1 MPHKIYF
8 RALNFLINFL
18 FLTKCVA
25 CFYLAHSYF
34 ISCLYSSWV
43 MKQRQFQN
51 PNLSTLYTKPN
62 KERRAMRVS
71 STSGEPKREKMGW
84 NCPVSVCSW
93 SFPIMAADH
102 NPITS
107 VFILLA
113 YTWSQQSEKNLLL
126 WMWMVLFSLWMLAF
140 ESYQNW
146 PVLNQSFSEFL
157 TVLVQIIKGLV
168 FEVFM
173 STHLLKI
180 NAFM

>member
-1 MPHKIYF
+1 M
-8 RALNFLINFL
+8 RCL
-18 FLTKCVA
+18 FL
-25 CFYLAHSYF
+25 LPHSYF

-51 PNLSTLYTKPN
+51 PNLSIYSLYTKPN

-71 STSGEPKREKMGW
+71 SMSGETKREKMGW
-84 NCPVSVCSW
+84 NCTVSVCSW

-140 ESYQNW
+140 ESYQNP

-157 TVLVQIIKGLV
+157 ILLVHIIKGLV

-173 STHLLKI
+173 RAHLLKI

>member
-1 MPHKIYF
+1 M
-8 RALNFLINFL
+8 RCL
-18 FLTKCVA
+18 FL
-25 CFYLAHSYF
+25 LPHSYF

-43 MKQRQFQN
+43 RNNDSSKTQICQY
-51 PNLSTLYTKPN
+51 TLYTKLN

-71 STSGEPKREKMGW
+71 SMSGETKREKMGW
-84 NCPVSVCSW
+84 NCTVSVCSW

-140 ESYQNW
+140 ESYQNP

-157 TVLVQIIKGLV
+157 ILLVHIIKGLV